1 MPNLEQRAPG
11 IPQGYTE
18 TFPEPI
24 AEQQRAVPT
33 PTAQGYEYNPFLRS
47 SFPGGTTTDALRQ
60 LYGSGLYIR
69 RFWPARQGF

>member
-1 MPNLEQRAPG
+1 MPNLEQREAG
-11 IPQGYTE
+11 IPEGYTE
-18 TFPEPI
+18 TFPELK
-24 AEQQRAVPT
+24 ADTRAVPT